1 MRLMIKEPTWIWQR
15 PGWPSLTY
23 EAHRV
28 AAALAN
34 AHRTHGIV
42 EGKAA
47 SIGLRSTSE
56 VMLNAFS
63 DEVMATAEIEGQRL
77 ALDSVRSSVMRKL
90 GLATT
95 GPLNRHVDGL
105 VEVLNDASAGFDQT
119 LDENRL
125 CRWQSA
131 LFPGGTSGIQRIAV
145 GRYRD
150 HEDAMQIISGALGR
164 EVVHYEAPPSRNV
177 AKEMQHFL
185 AWFAATAPRPSSTIH
200 SDKTLDGLAR
210 AAIAHLWFESIHP
223 FEDGNGRLGRAIIDM
238 ALAQYLQ
245 QPLRL
250 YSLSRQ
256 LLSSR
261 SAYYDAL
268 NKAQRG
274 GCDLTE
280 WVAWFADQWAAA
292 CQTASGVIDQAIIK
306 RRFWE
311 THSGSALHERQ
322 RKVLQRLLDD
332 GDGGFLGGLNAEK
345 YMKMTGVSKATAT
358 RDLSQMVA
366 NSQLRSHGA
375 GKAMRYN
382 VNVTEWSHGLIA

>member
-1 MRLMIKEPTWIWQR
+1 MI
-15 PGWPSLTY
+15 Y
-23 EAHRV
+23 DAHRA
-28 AAALAN
+28 AAALSH
-34 AHRTHGIV
+34 AHRMHGIV
-42 EGKAA
+42 EGKAI
-47 SIGLRSTSE
+47 SIGLQSTSE

-77 ALDSVRSSVMRKL
+77 PLEAVRSSVMRKL
-90 GLATT
+90 GLTT
-95 GPLNRHVDGL
+95 IGPLDRHVDGL
-105 VEVLNDASAGFDQT
+105 VEVLNDASTAFDQP
-119 LDENRL
+119 LDEDRL

-150 HEDAMQIISGALGR
+150 HEDPMQIISGALGR
-164 EVVHYEAPPSRNV
+164 EVVHYEAPPSKSV
-177 AKEMQHFL
+177 TSEMQHFL
-185 AWFAATAPRPSSTIH
+185 AWFAASGPRQSSSTRNEK
-200 SDKTLDGLAR
+200 SLDGIAR

-223 FEDGNGRLGRAIIDM
+223 FEDGNGRIGRAIIDM
-238 ALAQYLQ
+238 ALAQYFQ
-245 QPLRL
+245 QPMRL

-280 WVAWFADQWAAA
+280 WVEWFAQQWSAT
-292 CQTASGVIDQAIIK
+292 CRSASEVIDQAILK

-332 GDGGFLGGLNAEK
+332 GDGGFLGGLNSEK

-366 NSQLRSHGA
+366 NGQLRSHGA
-375 GKAMRYN
+375 GKAVRYC
-382 VNVTEWSHGLIA
+382 VNIPEWTHGLIG